1 LKVLPKTQRYIEY
14 SMEKTLKESS
24 PAKPAKWLGSRAYG
38 DCLRPNWG
46 WVPMCWGRVRGIPRR
61 SLMLSVQNEHQ
72 PQPVWKLDGPQFW
85 NQSMLRS
92 IIERQKRATKLSG
105 AIFYRHRQ
113 SWK

>member
-1 LKVLPKTQRYIEY
+1 
-14 SMEKTLKESS
+14 
-24 PAKPAKWLGSRAYG
+24 
-38 DCLRPNWG
+38 
-46 WVPMCWGRVRGIPRR
+46 MCWGRVRGIPRR